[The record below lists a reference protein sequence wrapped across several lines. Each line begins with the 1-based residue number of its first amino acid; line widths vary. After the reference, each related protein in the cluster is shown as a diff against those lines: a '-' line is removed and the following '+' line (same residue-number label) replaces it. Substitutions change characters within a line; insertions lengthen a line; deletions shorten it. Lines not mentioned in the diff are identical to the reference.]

1 MTVKDTEAV
10 DEQQR
15 GPFILEFPSRLIQQ
29 PAVAQFIAV
38 HKISLVLFYYGL
50 CSSTLIVINKVAVHN
65 IKAPVFILGL
75 QLLFAAYTVKL
86 LAIFGVLEAENLQW
100 TLVKPFIWV
109 IVGFV
114 GVVFSNMKVLVY
126 SNVETFITFRSSTPF
141 VLAVLEW
148 MFLGR
153 KLPGGR
159 SILSIALLIVS
170 CAGYTYYDQG
180 FKLEAYTWLLIWYG
194 FMAFEACY
202 VKYHCDNISMSNWGR
217 VYYTNILAGFV
228 MVAVFPFAKS
238 EHAVLRTVQFSTPQL
253 LLLFLS
259 CLMGTCMSHA
269 SYLMRSSVSA
279 TTGVVVG
286 MVCKLLSVALNC
298 LIWDQ
303 HATSVQLGFLLVG
316 LFGGTMFQQQ
326 PMRKQQAP
334 KLPLAVQ
341 DMTGK
346 GTLEEQKSEK

>member
-1 MTVKDTEAV
+1 MTVMDS
-10 DEQQR
+10 EQQEEVKQR
-15 GPFILEFPSRLIQQ
+15 GPIILEFPNRILKQ
-29 PAVAQFIAV
+29 PNVAQLMNLYKVPLI
-38 HKISLVLFYYGL
+38 LFYYGL

-75 QLLFAAYTVKL
+75 QLLFAAYTVKA
-86 LAIFGVLEAENLQW
+86 LAIFGVLEAESLQW
-100 TLVKPFIWV
+100 KLVKPFTLI
-109 IVGFV
+109 IVGFI

-153 KLPGGR
+153 KLPGSR
-159 SILSIALLIVS
+159 SILSIILLVIS

-180 FKLEAYTWLLIWYG
+180 FKLEAYAWLLIWYG
-194 FMAFEACY
+194 FMAFEACF
-202 VKYHCDNISMSNWGR
+202 VKYHCDNVKMTNWGR
-217 VYYTNILAGFV
+217 VYYTNILAGLI
-228 MVAVFPFAKS
+228 MAAVFPFAKS
-238 EHAVLRTVQFSTPQL
+238 EHAVLRAVHFTTPQL

-269 SYLMRSSVSA
+269 SYLMRSNVSA

-303 HATSVQLGFLLVG
+303 HATPIQLAFLLVG

-326 PMRKQQAP
+326 PMRKQPAL

-346 GTLEEQKSEK
+346 DTDEPKSDK

>member
-1 MTVKDTEAV
+1 MEPAPAEAK
-10 DEQQR
+10 QR
-15 GPFILEFPSRLIQQ
+15 KPCIMDLPNSLLKQ
-29 PAVAQFIAV
+29 PAIAQLMALNKVPLI
-38 HKISLVLFYYGL
+38 LLYYGL

-65 IKAPVFILGL
+65 LNAPVFILGL
-75 QLLFAAYTVKL
+75 QLLFAAYTVKA
-86 LAIFGVLEAENLQW
+86 LALFGIIEVEHLQW
-100 TLVKPFIWV
+100 RLIKPFVPV
-109 IVGFV
+109 IVGFI

-153 KLPGGR
+153 KLPGSR

-180 FKLEAYTWLLIWYG
+180 FRLEAYTWLLIWYA

-202 VKYHCDNISMSNWGR
+202 VKYHCDNVNMTNWGR
-217 VYYTNILAGFV
+217 VYYTNILAGLV
-228 MVAVFPFAKS
+228 MIAVFPFCKS
-238 EHAVLRTVQFSTPQL
+238 EHAALRAIHFTKPQL

-303 HATSVQLGFLLVG
+303 HATPIQLAFLMLG
-316 LFGGTMFQQQ
+316 LLGGTMFQQQ
-326 PMRKQQAP
+326 PMRKP
-334 KLPLAVQ
+334 SGLKLPLAVQ
-341 DMTGK
+341 DMTSK
-346 GTLEEQKSEK
+346 YVSPEDKLQL